1 MVLIGAGRFW
11 RSSVLAQAARLAALA
26 GGRFAAADHRRAA
39 KNSAHGRVHK
49 CTKRGPRHLCCLQ
62 RGLEKPDH
70 RDGFRCHSDRAE
82 PGAGSTWSPRN
93 TARNPSFRPA
103 ARTIACRTTEE
114 WECRTLRLF
123 CLFSVPRKTII
134 QAAQGQRNSLVCS
147 RLLPIRAVEHP
158 EQAFHMDRNRRHFPH
173 ASQRLQRRLPS
184 ILRK

>member
-1 MVLIGAGRFW
+1 VPADFGGQVCWRKPHALQHLLADDSQPQITEERRRTRPMVGFINVQSVDPVIYAVFNEDWKNQTIVMGFVVIPTERSRVRALLGA
-11 RSSVLAQAARLAALA
+11 
-26 GGRFAAADHRRAA
+26 RAIQ
-39 KNSAHGRVHK
+39 
-49 CTKRGPRHLCCLQ
+49 RGIPHSGLQ
-62 RGLEKPDH
+62 RAL
-70 RDGFRCHSDRAE
+70 SLAE
-82 PGAGSTWSPRN
+82 LPRN
-93 TARNPSFRPA
+93 GSAERCGF
-103 ARTIACRTTEE
+103 
-114 WECRTLRLF
+114 F